1 MTASGRRRVTRHCKQ
16 NSTTAARKHAY
27 GLVMG
32 RRFGNS
38 PLPELGKIA
47 VGFWFVQGGGA
58 PNLQDQKMTDPERDV
73 CLESTRTGA
82 HTEAFQVTSEDD
94 SDRDADAN
102 SHESVVN
109 STPPAIATST
119 VTAVAAS
126 DDMCEVCLVTR
137 KVSAGT
143 MWAISN
149 LLQLCGCRCVYTQW
163 MPNLQNANGKR
174 SARVHVTIRT
184 YM

>member
-27 GLVMG
+27 ASSDGSAIRKFSVAGTGQDCCWFLVRSRVRG
-32 RRFGNS
+32 AEFAG
-38 PLPELGKIA
+38 PENDGPRARCMPRIHQEISRSL
-47 VGFWFVQGGGA
+47 
-58 PNLQDQKMTDPERDV
+58 R
-73 CLESTRTGA
+73 A

-102 SHESVVN
+102 SHESVN

-126 DDMCEVCLVTR
+126 DDMCEVCLIEPRDRLALVP
-137 KVSAGT
+137 
-143 MWAISN
+143 
-149 LLQLCGCRCVYTQW
+149 CGQSRFCSSCTDAVAFIPNGCPICRTPIASV
-163 MPNLQNANGKR
+163 L
-174 SARVHVTIRT
+174 HVF
-184 YM
+184 M